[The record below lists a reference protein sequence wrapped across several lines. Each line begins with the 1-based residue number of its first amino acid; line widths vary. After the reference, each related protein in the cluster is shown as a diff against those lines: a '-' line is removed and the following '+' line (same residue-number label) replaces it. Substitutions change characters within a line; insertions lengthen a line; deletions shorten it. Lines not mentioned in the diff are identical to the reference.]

1 VVLCVNIPV
10 NNTTFLLMHPHKQV
24 NASDDILFG
33 ASDSKNNGDC
43 FSSSAKTGTNPTGI
57 AISNSSVNGSLD
69 LAGKAL
75 SIEVLTT
82 KSPSG
87 LTGLDVC
94 KSIQALTSTFKRW
107 QLLLTLV
114 GGRTVTTKNVLS
126 SLRKKFPSLQEKEF
140 TAHLDK
146 LKNSTFLFNG
156 DELEF
161 TPWGNHFLNSGK
173 TPAEYFICTPQ
184 DIRDGLDAEI
194 RSIESEKQSRKKD
207 IEALELLIQEKLKTL
222 KYQDTNRNEFQ
233 TEIFTLDGRRKNPD
247 LNPVKDEEIAAEI
260 TEKMLALELCELE
273 GKYASEQLEA
283 LQVQLQLTQSAYMK
297 WSEQVN
303 QQMVQLIQ
311 ERHKLDTQLTESKFD
326 AETEASP
333 RHSHS
338 TLLREVSVFQG
349 GTLDSPDGK
358 AEREADRLLMGS
370 GAVDNLDERI
380 LALQRSRKPG
390 KK

>member
-1 VVLCVNIPV
+1 MNIPV
-10 NNTTFLLMHPHKQV
+10 NNTTFHPLQQHKQG
-24 NASDDILFG
+24 NASVDIFFG
-33 ASDSKNNGDC
+33 ASNSENDGD
-43 FSSSAKTGTNPTGI
+43 FFGRSVANSTGI
-57 AISNSSVNGSLD
+57 ATSSSSVQGSLD
-69 LAGKAL
+69 LAGKAF
-75 SIEVLTT
+75 SIEALST

-94 KSIQALTSTFKRW
+94 KSIQGIASIFKRW
-107 QLLLTLV
+107 QLLLKLV
-114 GGRTVTTKNVLS
+114 GGRTVTAKNVLS
-126 SLRKKFPSLQEKEF
+126 SLRKKFPTLQEKEL
-140 TAHLDK
+140 TDHLDK

-156 DELEF
+156 DELEL

-173 TPAEYFICTPQ
+173 TPAEYFTCTPQ

-194 RSIESEKQSRKKD
+194 RSIDAEKQSRKKD
-207 IEALELLIQEKLKTL
+207 IEALELLIQEKSKTL
-222 KYQDTNRNEFQ
+222 TSQDSQRKELQ
-233 TEIFTLDGRRKNPD
+233 TEIFTLDGRRKNPH
-247 LNPVKDEEIAAEI
+247 LNPVKDEEIAAEM
-260 TEKMLALELCELE
+260 TEKMLALELIELQ

-311 ERHKLDTQLTESKFD
+311 ERHKLDTQLNESKFEP
-326 AETEASP
+326 ETEASP

-338 TLLREVSVFQG
+338 TLLREVAVFQG
-349 GTLDSPDGK
+349 GTLESPDGK